1 VIAEV
6 ILTLADAGK
15 LGVSQREF
23 FRRML
28 SELEPRLPTRF
39 SGPLTQIARL
49 PGRPRTWRTIDHQN
63 LLDHLALGQAILD
76 AQGRSRV
83 TNHEALRAIYGKL
96 AASRD
101 WTSQQVR
108 ELARQHAKRIP
119 DARKAL
125 RKTPRK

>member
-1 VIAEV
+1 M
-6 ILTLADAGK
+6 ILKLADADK

-23 FRRML
+23 FRRIL

-49 PGRPRTWRTIDHQN
+49 PGRPRTWRTIDYQN
-63 LLDHLALGQAILD
+63 LVDHLAIGQAILETRD
-76 AQGRSRV
+76 RSRV
-83 TNHEALRAIYGKL
+83 TNVEALKAIYGKL
-96 AASRD
+96 GANRN

-108 ELARQHAKRIP
+108 EFARQHAKRVP
-119 DARKAL
+119 DARTAL